1 MFPSASWLGSSRPTG
16 RGRAALAVGAAVAL
30 AGLIFGPAPAVAQQ
44 GTAPVQR
51 SYINPF
57 PNGDRYRVIVLGDSL
72 GDGLWSGLYRAFE
85 EDTNLEFIQRA
96 KAATGFARTNS
107 YDWNKELADLLKTE
121 TYQIAI
127 VMFGGIDGQMIR
139 SGKDWLKVGSEPWRE
154 IYGQRVEAFIKQLR
168 AANIAIY
175 WVGLPIMRS
184 AGQNADA
191 EALND
196 VFREQSFINGAKFV
210 ETWNG
215 FTDEAGRYS
224 PYGPDMT
231 GQVKRLRAD
240 DGVHFTM
247 RGYLKLAHFVEKELR
262 RDLNLAKIERN
273 IPLAGNEDE
282 QAKVMGRDVVAG
294 SDDPAQPAAPAETE
308 AAPEAGGARGT
319 GARRGGASASAKQ
332 RRRGER
338 CQARDRSDAPGGAK
352 PLPARGASGRARRR
366 NDHERA
372 RQRVD
377 RRRHHLLG
385 HRPVARFVGAAA
397 AAVAA
402 ALLQSPDQGRTA
414 QAQGRPGRRFRL
426 APRLSGISGAGRS
439 CPSGTCRWRAPP
451 GGLRGSPTPRATDPG
466 ACRLRRRSWS
476 ARCDSR
482 VRRP

>member
-168 AANIAIY
+168 AANIAVY

-294 SDDPAQPAAPAETE
+294 SDDPAQPAAPAEAE
-308 AAPEAGGARGT
+308 AAPEAGGAAEPAQGEQAPQLQQSNVGEVSVVRPAIDQT
-319 GARRGGASASAKQ
+319 LQAAQSLSPQGG
-332 RRRGER
+332 
-338 CQARDRSDAPGGAK
+338 QAAGPDAEMIT
-352 PLPARGASGRARRR
+352 S
-366 NDHERA
+366 E
-372 RQRVD
+372 
-377 RRRHHLLG
+377 LG
-385 HRPVARFVGAAA
+385 NGLT
-397 AAVAA
+397 AVATISSVTDPSLA
-402 ALLQSPDQGRTA
+402 SS
-414 QAQGRPGRRFRL
+414 
-426 APRLSGISGAGRS
+426 APRLPLSQRPYYKVLIKGEQLKPKDGRADDFA
-439 CPSGTCRWRAPP
+439 WPP
-451 GGLRGSPTPRATDPG
+451 G
-466 ACRLRRRSWS
+466 
-476 ARCDSR
+476 
-482 VRRP
+482 